1 MHGVNGDNAGARNN
15 AALRIPKWA
24 HNNRTPDG
32 AAVAATRK
40 MATTRRAGRR
50 GAHAVRE
57 RYDDA
62 QLGACSNNPLKPA
75 KRQHPNRAIPLD
87 AAQKAGAR

>member
-40 MATTRRAGRR
+40 MATTTRKRCIVAECVMSRAC
-50 GAHAVRE
+50 ACKLNHASFH
-57 RYDDA
+57 A
-62 QLGACSNNPLKPA
+62 
-75 KRQHPNRAIPLD
+75 
-87 AAQKAGAR
+87 